1 MRSAS
6 LIPRPFPPPVFFT
19 DHTFTVN
26 VFLVE
31 LISKPLALPVN
42 DVPVMRTV
50 AEWQKSGNQMKV
62 SVLKSTCISSYCR
75 LLHTFLYSLFTL

>member
-6 LIPRPFPPPVFFT
+6 LVYVPRSFPPFT
-19 DHTFTVN
+19 DHTFAVN

-31 LISKPLALPVN
+31 LIKPLALPVN

-50 AEWQKSGNQMKV
+50 AEWQKSGNQMKHSL
-62 SVLKSTCISSYCR
+62 SVKKC
-75 LLHTFLYSLFTL
+75 LHIKFLCYIPLFIVYSIVLI

>member
-1 MRSAS
+1 MVSRSES
-6 LIPRPFPPPVFFT
+6 MFWVWFP
-19 DHTFTVN
+19 DHINTVN

-50 AEWQKSGNQMKV
+50 AEWQKSGNQMKHSL
-62 SVLKSTCISSYCR
+62 SVKKYLHIQ
-75 LLHTFLYSLFTL
+75 LLCYIPFFIVYSIVLI